1 MGPGGGSGGGG
12 HGHGPFGQ
20 FWPGAGP
27 GGFGRPGW
35 PGGFEGPDVW
45 LVVPGMLAGLLAV
58 LLVLAVLWR
67 TGTAAAL
74 LAGARGRAVRP
85 APDRAWE
92 AAVERHRA
100 LAEEFAAFECDP
112 RSVLD
117 LPALVDV
124 RQPATA
130 RFVDAFAEAGA
141 LLTDRR
147 PPEPY
152 AQQFVAA
159 VERACRAWE
168 AARDAAHRRGTAAF
182 GTAERELL
190 DQLRTLLDVV
200 ESSGFDGERQ
210 AAFAQA
216 RNRFAE
222 LERRT
227 GWRLPE
233 RAALAVEQRA
243 RIALAAADG

>member
-1 MGPGGGSGGGG
+1 MGPGGDG
-12 HGHGPFGQ
+12 HGHGPFGH
-20 FWPGAGP
+20 FWPDGGP
-27 GGFGRPGW
+27 GGFGRLPHF
-35 PGGFEGPDVW
+35 PDGFDVPNLW

-58 LLVLAVLWR
+58 LLVLALLWR
-67 TGTAAAL
+67 TGHAAAA
-74 LAGARGRAVRP
+74 LAGARRSVRA

-92 AAVERHRA
+92 GAVERHRV
-100 LAEEFAAFECDP
+100 LAREYAAFECDP

-159 VERACRAWE
+159 VERARRAWD
-168 AARDAAHRRGTAAF
+168 AARDAARRRGTAGF
-182 GTAERELL
+182 GEDERELL

-200 ESSGFDGERQ
+200 ETSAFDGERQ

-227 GWRLPE
+227 GWRLPDRAAAAVE
-233 RAALAVEQRA
+233 GSARAALV
-243 RIALAAADG
+243 AADG